1 MLKTD
6 IENLFSKRSLG
17 VNSEYLKSPN
27 LYQMNCA
34 MHAQNVKKNIETF
47 LLGTLRAVSVI
58 DKSFPKCTPIVDLV
72 LFQLL
77 FFLRNG
83 KSQNFRR

>member
-1 MLKTD
+1 
-6 IENLFSKRSLG
+6 
-17 VNSEYLKSPN
+17 
-27 LYQMNCA
+27 MNCA

-77 FFLRNG
+77 FFSEMANHKIFDGNTYMERICTCNAWLSSDLIKRITTVLV
-83 KSQNFRR
+83 